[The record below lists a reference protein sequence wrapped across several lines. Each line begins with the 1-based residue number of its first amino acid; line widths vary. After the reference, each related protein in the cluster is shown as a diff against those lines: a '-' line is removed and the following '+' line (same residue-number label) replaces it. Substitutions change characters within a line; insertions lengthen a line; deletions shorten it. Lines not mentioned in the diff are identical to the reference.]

1 MQVLCQGLLND
12 VFEMRYCTPSLLSF
26 IQIQS
31 GSSSDTDG
39 QRERHASSSLLY
51 ALSSAAMILIS
62 NRPSMVEKESGQRKG
77 FGKHCNDL

>member
-1 MQVLCQGLLND
+1 M
-12 VFEMRYCTPSLLSF
+12 YCTPSLLSF
-26 IQIQS
+26 IQIQRFRVAVSS
-31 GSSSDTDG
+31 GTDG
-39 QRERHASSSLLY
+39 QRDRHASSSLLYALY